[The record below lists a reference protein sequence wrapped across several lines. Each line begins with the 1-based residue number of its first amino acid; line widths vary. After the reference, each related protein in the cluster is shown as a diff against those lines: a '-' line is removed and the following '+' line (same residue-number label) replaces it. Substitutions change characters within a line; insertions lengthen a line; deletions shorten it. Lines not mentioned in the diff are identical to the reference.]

1 MSGMLLKIGKQRK
14 FMTER
19 LFNYDD
25 VLEKYYSQE
34 SKNYDLAED
43 FLSFKLNAPRYV
55 LGRNEHSESLL
66 HFFDFDGVIDDYS
79 PPGTTWL
86 GKKVV
91 SASTVPMNAVI
102 VNASMSIAPV
112 AAEKR
117 LKSLGFT
124 SIISYADLCRIAG
137 SPINHPKF
145 VFDARRE
152 IKENYDRYSN
162 IFTLLSDSVSR
173 EVFNKVMSY
182 RLTADYSYMNGFHVR
197 LADQYFESF
206 AQPETNSIFIDCG
219 GFDGDTT
226 EEFIKRYQDYGRV
239 YLFEPSSQNIAKAR
253 HRLRN
258 YRDIEFVELGLSDE
272 SGVISFDSTSGSAS
286 SVVDG
291 GFDQITL
298 TTLDEFL
305 EIKSSFIK
313 MDLEGWELRALKGSR
328 RHLEEDRAILAI
340 AVYHDILDFVKIPEY
355 VLSIQK
361 NYKLYLRH
369 YTEGWSE
376 TVMYFIPK

>member
-1 MSGMLLKIGKQRK
+1 
-14 FMTER
+14 MTES
-19 LFNYDD
+19 LFDYDD
-25 VLEKYYSQE
+25 VLRKFYSQE

-43 FLSFKLNAPRYV
+43 FLSFKFIGPRYV
-55 LGRNEHSESLL
+55 LGRNEHSENLFQ
-66 HFFDFDGVIDDYS
+66 FFDFDGVIDDYF
-79 PPGTTWL
+79 PPGKTWL

-91 SASTVPMNAVI
+91 PASSVPMDAII
-102 VNASMSIAPV
+102 VNASMSIAPL

-117 LKSLGFT
+117 LKSLGLT

-137 SPINHPKF
+137 SQINHPKF
-145 VFDARRE
+145 VYDARRQ
-152 IKENYDRYSN
+152 IKDNYDKYLN

-173 EVFNKVMSY
+173 EVFNKIMSY
-182 RLTADYSYMNGFHVR
+182 RLTADYNYMKDFHVR
-197 LADQYFESF
+197 LADQYFEDF
-206 AQPETNSIFIDCG
+206 ARPEPNSIFVDCG

-226 EEFIKRYQDYGRV
+226 EEYIRRYEDYGGV
-239 YLFEPSSQNIAKAR
+239 YLFEPSSQNITKAR
-253 HRLRN
+253 DRLRN
-258 YRDIEFVELGLSDE
+258 YRNIELVELGLSNE

-286 SVVDG
+286 SIVEG
-291 GFDQITL
+291 GSDQIAV

-328 RHLEEDRAILAI
+328 RHLEDDRAILAI
-340 AVYHDILDFVKIPEY
+340 AVYHDILDFIKIPEY
-355 VLSIQK
+355 ILSVQG
-361 NYKLYLRH
+361 NYKIYLRH